1 VSSIMGGSSL
11 LMGSSL
17 IDMEEETGLE
27 ESHKKE
33 LEEIIKDV
41 PYNLVVA
48 LIKISILHNYEPLD
62 IETLYQKVSPAFS
75 LLRRN
80 DGSKYVTQ
88 TVTTVR
94 SAMVSNKLYT
104 KNAQNKYVLNVNQA
118 LKILKGIK
126 NRKRLTPDA
135 RQIMIENKSK
145 VEEKE
150 NTNTT
155 NMNIN
160 NMMNMSS
167 FINYDSPS
175 SEPNVVG
182 PGGKR
187 KVKKVKKGKEGVKQ
201 RIEKFEK
208 TFLVLKNLLKVS
220 SNDKILYS
228 QLSFDFAN
236 IADPSKF
243 GENKLNVDKIIG
255 MLSVFKFFKPF
266 IERCFS
272 SIECQENLMIK
283 INELNGEVHYMD
295 TLFRFKPEEL

>member
-1 VSSIMGGSSL
+1 M
-11 LMGSSL
+11 
-17 IDMEEETGLE
+17 
-27 ESHKKE
+27 
-33 LEEIIKDV
+33 
-41 PYNLVVA
+41 
-48 LIKISILHNYEPLD
+48 
-62 IETLYQKVSPAFS
+62 
-75 LLRRN
+75 
-80 DGSKYVTQ
+80 
-88 TVTTVR
+88 
-94 SAMVSNKLYT
+94 
-104 KNAQNKYVLNVNQA
+104 
-118 LKILKGIK
+118 KILKSIK

-135 RQIMIENKSK
+135 RQIMIEDKPKN
-145 VEEKE
+145 EERDIN
-150 NTNTT
+150 NTS
-155 NMNIN
+155 NMNLN

-167 FINYDSPS
+167 FINYESPNS
-175 SEPNVVG
+175 DLNVSG

-187 KVKKVKKGKEGVKQ
+187 KFKKLRKGKDCVKL

-236 IADPSKF
+236 IADPMKF

-272 SIECQENLMIK
+272 SIEVQENIMNK

-295 TLFRFKPEEL
+295 NLFRFNKEE